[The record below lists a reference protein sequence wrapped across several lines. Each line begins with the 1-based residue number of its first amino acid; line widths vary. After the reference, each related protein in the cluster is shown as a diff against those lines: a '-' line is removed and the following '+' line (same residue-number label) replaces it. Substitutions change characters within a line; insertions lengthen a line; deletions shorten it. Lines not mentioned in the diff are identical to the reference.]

1 MLEELVICVVVGTV
15 FGGNELRASPR
26 AKFDKRIKIGKMPR
40 NSGLFSLI
48 VNNVN
53 TTFNE

>member
-1 MLEELVICVVVGTV
+1 MICVVVGTV